1 MKFVFRLA
9 QWLVYLPIHLLV
21 ILARYPLSPFAVI
34 FFTTNDKRQLLA
46 PFTWL
51 GTIDNDL
58 AGDSGWQTEH
68 IKPGSD
74 PLSLW
79 NRIRWL
85 WRNGG
90 NTLNYQVLGCSYDA
104 DFNDRYT
111 GIQDSDRLWIRSDGY
126 WMLRCYL
133 KFGARYLN
141 LFIGWSVFGPVQGR
155 CKFTCTIRIKQ
166 KRPVYPWPAS

>member
-1 MKFVFRLA
+1 MKFAFRLT

-21 ILARYPLSPFAVI
+21 ILARYPLAPIAVVS
-34 FFTTNDKRQLLA
+34 FTTNDKRHLLF

-58 AGDSGWQTEH
+58 SGDDGWRTEH

-74 PLSLW
+74 PLSTW

-90 NTLNYQVLGCSYDA
+90 NGFNYMTLGCPDDIGFRRKYQTLLTKMPSWV
-104 DFNDRYT
+104 R
-111 GIQDSDRLWIRSDGY
+111 QDGY
-126 WMLRCYL
+126 WLWRSYHPV
-133 KFGARYLN
+133 FGRQLE
-141 LFIGWSVFGPVQGR
+141 LFLGWSLFGPKVAENKIR
-155 CKFTCTIRIKQ
+155 CKYVCTIRLKSE
-166 KRPVYPWPAS
+166 RPA